1 MRAAQLALSDI
12 IKRYEDRVVLDRV
25 TFTVKPGEKVGIIGD
40 NGSGKSTLL
49 RLIAG
54 VEAPDNGELTVVAP
68 GGVGYL
74 PQALDLPAGST
85 VGDAIDWALRD
96 LRDLES
102 RIRTAETRLASAD
115 TTTSRASDADGVEA
129 GRPAGVEARDADVA
143 ETGGAVGVEARGV
156 GWVEVGGLEVELA
169 AYGELVA
176 AFEARGGYEADARVE
191 VALHGLGLPGLD
203 RARPL
208 DTLSGGERSRL
219 ALAATLAAA
228 PELLLLDE
236 PTNDLDDQAVTWL
249 EEHLRAHRGTV
260 VAITHDRV
268 FLDRITST
276 ILEVDQSQV
285 RRYGN
290 GYSGYLTAKAA
301 ERAAWALEHEEWK
314 NELARHATLVDANA
328 SRLGKI
334 PRKVVQASMG
344 TGAWRARS
352 RTHGAM
358 SRIRQSNQ
366 RLDWLRTHPVP
377 PPPVPLHFTPT
388 HLTAPTPT
396 RAPVSGSDQ
405 FSETPHPTA
414 PTGPDRATRTR
425 TEQKAAPRAD
435 EVAQLRAEQKAAP
448 RADEVAQL
456 RAEQKA
462 APRAGEVA
470 GVRCDG
476 SEWIPL
482 VELDKVRVGERLW
495 VEGLRILPGERLLV
509 TGPNGAGK
517 STLIRVLAGELT
529 PDTGTV
535 KRPPQVGHLRQEDG
549 QEHLDR
555 TVLSAFAQGRTG
567 SMDEHADALLSLGL
581 FRPADLRLRVG
592 QLSYGQRRRIDLAR
606 LVTRQVDLLLLD
618 EPTNH
623 LSPLLVEQ
631 LEQALST
638 YKGALVIVTHDRR
651 MRAAFQGSRLEL
663 KNGRPSTAC
672 G

>member
-1 MRAAQLALSDI
+1 MRATQLSLSDI
-12 IKRYEDRVVLDRV
+12 TKRYEDRVVLDRV
-25 TFTVKPGEKVGIIGD
+25 TFTVKPGEKVGVIGD

-54 VEAPDNGELTVVAP
+54 AERPDNGELTVVAP
-68 GGVGYL
+68 GGIGYL

-85 VGDAIDWALRD
+85 VSDAIDRALHD
-96 LRDLES
+96 LRTLEA
-102 RIRTAETRLASAD
+102 RIRTAETRLAKADPTPTFTTPPTVPSATGSVFTGVG
-115 TTTSRASDADGVEA
+115 TTG
-129 GRPAGVEARDADVA
+129 
-143 ETGGAVGVEARGV
+143 GGAVAGDQGAGTGGVTVAE
-156 GWVEVGGLEVELA
+156 LEVELA

-203 RARPL
+203 RERPL

-260 VAITHDRV
+260 VVITHDRV

-290 GYSGYLTAKAA
+290 GYTGYLTAKAA

-328 SRLGKI
+328 SRLGAI
-334 PRKVVQASMG
+334 PRKVAKAGMG

-352 RTHGAM
+352 RAHGAM

-377 PPPVPLHFTPT
+377 PPPAPLRFTPT
-388 HLTAPTPT
+388 PLSPPAAPATQPG
-396 RAPVSGSDQ
+396 RLSGSDRPYVSGSDRDGASGPRQ
-405 FSETPHPTA
+405 AS
-414 PTGPDRATRTR
+414 GPDS
-425 TEQKAAPRAD
+425 
-435 EVAQLRAEQKAAP
+435 
-448 RADEVAQL
+448 
-456 RAEQKA
+456 
-462 APRAGEVA
+462 VA
-470 GVRCDG
+470 GSDRLSVSGLGWDG
-476 SEWIPL
+476 AFGTKRALGADRPSGSGQVGGVEGAGM
-482 VELDKVRVGERLW
+482 VELGGVRVGERLRLDF
-495 VEGLRILPGERLLV
+495 LRILPGERLLV

-517 STLIRVLAGELT
+517 STLMQVLAGELV
-529 PDTGTV
+529 PDAGTV
-535 KRPPQVGHLRQEDG
+535 KRPPRVGYLRQEDRPG
-549 QEHLDR
+549 RMDR
-555 TVLSAFAQGRTG
+555 TVLGAFAEGRPG

-592 QLSYGQRRRIDLAR
+592 QLSYGQRRRIDVAR
-606 LVTRQVDLLLLD
+606 LVSRPVDLLLLD

-623 LSPLLVEQ
+623 LSPHLVEQ
-631 LEQALST
+631 LEEALSV
-638 YKGALVIVTHDRR
+638 YEGALVIVTHDRR

-663 KNGRPSTAC
+663 KDGHPTT
-672 G
+672 